1 MQSISASKNTNH
13 GRKLSLP
20 PTLSTSS
27 RQIQNPPTIPNW
39 IGLRAI
45 AQATFLCLNFN
56 SVHKRTEISRKNIMT
71 KHLWN
76 HCRNT
81 TLLQIARCDQDVRC
95 PEPSTRLVM
104 TRGRDAK
111 LLTMTMKRTLLV
123 FVRQVS
129 QKWMSVDETVWV
141 NFWFS
146 PKDLKPKIN
155 QETYLKGKRTP
166 TRRRIF
172 GPSRS
177 RTRRLNFSRGS
188 TLSFL
193 VVGLSHTCASQIGLV
208 LFCLGWKSRKCSK
221 LETTT

>member
-39 IGLRAI
+39 IGLRTM

-81 TLLQIARCDQDVRC
+81 TLLQMARCDQDVRWS
-95 PEPSTRLVM
+95 EPSTRLVM

-111 LLTMTMKRTLLV
+111 LLTMTMKRTFVGVCAPSFSKIDVSGWNRWRKTLKLLIT
-123 FVRQVS
+123 FD
-129 QKWMSVDETVWV
+129 KLILHLIT
-141 NFWFS
+141 
-146 PKDLKPKIN
+146 
-155 QETYLKGKRTP
+155 
-166 TRRRIF
+166 
-172 GPSRS
+172 
-177 RTRRLNFSRGS
+177 FSRDIHGFHPEEFVKAHAD
-188 TLSFL
+188 LHEGLWQRGQFL
-193 VVGLSHTCASQIGLV
+193 QSLPIPSLLKVKQSD
-208 LFCLGWKSRKCSK
+208 FERKN
-221 LETTT
+221 